1 VPDRRATVCLP
12 TYNERENLEPMLR
25 ALGDAGVR
33 VLVVDD
39 NSPDGTGRLADRL
52 AQELDYVDV
61 LHRSRK
67 EGLGPAYI
75 AGFRQ
80 ALADGAELI
89 LEMDCDFSH
98 DPKDVP
104 RLIAA
109 TDDADLALGSRY
121 VKGGQVADWGPTRRA
136 ISAGGSFYARVLLSS
151 QIRDLTG
158 GFKCY
163 RRQVLETIDLDA
175 IDSKG
180 YAFQIE
186 TTYRSAAGRLPR
198 RRGSDPVRRPRGR
211 QLQDERRDRAGGDLE
226 GARAPYCRA
235 HRQAVAVR
243 EVTDESF
250 QRDVLEASEPVVV
263 DFWAPWCGPCHAV
276 EPVLAELE
284 REHEGKVGFAKLN
297 IDENIETASRFSVLS
312 IPTTILF
319 EDGRPQETVIGAR
332 PRAHYEKAWA
342 PWLQVVD
349 SLTCRGAGSRPR
361 LGAATAPEPSSTP
374 TARTRGSIQ
383 V

>member
-1 VPDRRATVCLP
+1 MPDRRATVCLP

-25 ALGDAGVR
+25 ALGEQGVR
-33 VLVVDD
+33 VLVIDD

-52 AQELDYVDV
+52 AEELDYVDV
-61 LHRSRK
+61 LHRPRK

-121 VKGGQVADWGPTRRA
+121 VEGGQVADWGPTRRA
-136 ISAGGSFYARVLLSS
+136 ISAAGSLYARVLLSV

-163 RRQVLETIDLDA
+163 RTDVLRTIDLDA
-175 IDSKG
+175 IQSKG

-186 TTYRSAAGRLPR
+186 TTYRAL
-198 RRGSDPVRRPRGR
+198 
-211 QLQDERRDRAGGDLE
+211 RAGFRVVEVPIRFAD
-226 GARAPYCRA
+226 
-235 HRQAVAVR
+235 R
-243 EVTDESF
+243 EVGGSKMSGAI
-250 QRDVLEASEPVVV
+250 VVEAIWKVP
-263 DFWAPWCGPCHAV
+263 ALR
-276 EPVLAELE
+276 LAAL
-284 REHEGKVGFAKLN
+284 
-297 IDENIETASRFSVLS
+297 
-312 IPTTILF
+312 
-319 EDGRPQETVIGAR
+319 
-332 PRAHYEKAWA
+332 
-342 PWLQVVD
+342 
-349 SLTCRGAGSRPR
+349 RGQ
-361 LGAATAPEPSSTP
+361 
-374 TARTRGSIQ
+374 I
-383 V
+383 